1 MRSSCVSAMVC
12 LRRADGVGW
21 HVAGRTAQEPC
32 VRGWRGA
39 RLARPR
45 RTARARLARLDGGA
59 LIIAIAAFAAE
70 LFKVRQTRADVG
82 GQATHS
88 AARDWALGGSAAH
101 RCGTWHCSAGQPAGT
116 GRDWALKCPHLV
128 RDWHSSAF
136 DHTGT

>member
-1 MRSSCVSAMVC
+1 MRNIF
-12 LRRADGVGW
+12 D
-21 HVAGRTAQEPC
+21 
-32 VRGWRGA
+32 
-39 RLARPR
+39 
-45 RTARARLARLDGGA
+45 
-59 LIIAIAAFAAE
+59 AFAARMAA
-70 LFKVRQTRADVG
+70 LARCAFWIVRMAGCLVG
-82 GQATHS
+82 HLTSFDRNQATHS